1 MTRFLRTTLA
11 LLVCTGA
18 LLAASPAAAGP
29 TLKERR
35 IIAKINDIRGDHGL
49 RKLRVGPKIQRGAH
63 GWARHLLRTDSFHHS
78 RLAPRTGE
86 NIAWGTCS
94 WFTPRESVRAWMRS
108 SSHRALI
115 LDRRFRTIGAGWVRG
130 RWSGHS
136 CVEMAVVR
144 FRY

>member
-1 MTRFLRTTLA
+1 MTRLLRTSVA
-11 LLVCTGA
+11 LLVCVAA
-18 LLAASPAAAGP
+18 LLVASPAPAGP
-29 TLKERR
+29 SFNERR
-35 IIAKINDIRGDHGL
+35 IIAKINHIRADHGL
-49 RKLRVGPKIQRGAH
+49 RTLRVGPRLQRGAH
-63 GWARHLLRTDSFHHS
+63 GWARHLLRTDSFYHS

-94 WFTPRESVRAWMRS
+94 WFSPRESVRAWMRS

-115 LDRRFRTIGAGWVRG
+115 LDRRFRRIGAGWVRG
-130 RWSGHS
+130 SWSGHS